1 MTDRVFITGCGV
13 CTPLGNSPREVF
25 RAVREGRSAL
35 RLHPDAFGCGESV
48 FASLFP
54 REGISGSL
62 FQDICLKAARAAL
75 ADAGIDA
82 ASPRTALVLCSV
94 KGEIEALGSQDVTL
108 AASARK
114 LADALGMVS
123 PPLVVSNACI
133 SGLAGQVEGRRL
145 LLSGLY
151 DHVLVVGAEVQSR
164 FIVTGFQ
171 SLKALSDEACKP
183 FDAARKG
190 LNLGEA
196 AAAVVLSVSAGPTA
210 EENYFSGRRQKNQ
223 FSSAIANPT
232 HVQAA
237 SAGPAASENYFSGRY
252 PKSQFPEAIANPT
265 HADAVWELV
274 DGVIRNDANH
284 ISGPSR
290 TGEGSYNALRY
301 LLPLVD
307 PEDLAFVSV
316 HGTSTLYND
325 EMESIALDRAGLS
338 DVPICALKG
347 SFGHTMGAA
356 GILETILSMLAL
368 EEGIVLPTRGF
379 ETLGVSRPVRVSAS
393 EQPAR
398 GNSFIKLLSGFGG
411 VNGAI
416 LLRKGGLQ

>member
-1 MTDRVFITGCGV
+1 MTSNVYITGCGV
-13 CTPLGNSPREVF
+13 CTPLGNTPQELF

-35 RLHPDAFGCGESV
+35 RLHPGAFGCEEPV

-54 REGISGSL
+54 REGVEGSL
-62 FQDICLKAARAAL
+62 FQEICLKAARAAL
-75 ADAGIDA
+75 AEAGVDA

-94 KGEIEALGSQDVTL
+94 KGEIEDLGSADVTL

-114 LADALGMVS
+114 LADALGMVT

-133 SGLAGQVEGRRL
+133 SGLAGMVEGRRL

-151 DHVLVVGAEVQSR
+151 NHVLVVGAEVQSR

-183 FDAARKG
+183 FDANRKG
-190 LNLGEA
+190 LNLGEG
-196 AAAVVLSVSAGPTA
+196 AAAVVLSSGTEACSAFANNKADATA
-210 EENYFSGRRQKNQ
+210 EHT
-223 FSSAIANPT
+223 SAPCHSEHT
-232 HVQAA
+232 STCCHSERSEE
-237 SAGPAASENYFSGRY
+237 SAW
-252 PKSQFPEAIANPT
+252 Q
-265 HADAVWELV
+265 LV

-338 DVPICALKG
+338 DVPVCALKG
-347 SFGHTMGAA
+347 TFGHTMGAA
-356 GILETILSMLAL
+356 GILETILGMLAL

-393 EQPAR
+393 EQPAK

-416 LLRKGGLQ
+416 LLRKGGKA

>member
-1 MTDRVFITGCGV
+1 M
-13 CTPLGNSPREVF
+13 
-25 RAVREGRSAL
+25 REGKSAL
-35 RLHPDAFGCGESV
+35 RLYQEDAFGSAEPV

-54 REGISGSL
+54 REGREGSL
-62 FQDICLKAARAAL
+62 FQAICLQAARAAL
-75 ADAGIDA
+75 AEAGVDAS
-82 ASPRTALVLCSV
+82 SPRLALVLCSV
-94 KGEIEALGSQDVTL
+94 KGEIDALGSRDVTL

-114 LADALGMVS
+114 LADELGMVTK
-123 PPLVVSNACI
+123 PLVVSNACI
-133 SGLAGQVEGRRL
+133 SGLAGMVEGRRL
-145 LLSGLY
+145 LMTGLY
-151 DHVLVVGAEVQSR
+151 DQVLVVGAEVQSR

-183 FDAARKG
+183 FDAKRKG

-196 AAAVVLSVSAGPTA
+196 AAAVVLSSCGP
-210 EENYFSGRRQKNQ
+210 EICS
-223 FSSAIANPT
+223 
-232 HVQAA
+232 A
-237 SAGPAASENYFSGRY
+237 SAW
-252 PKSQFPEAIANPT
+252 Q
-265 HADAVWELV
+265 LL

-325 EMESIALDRAGLS
+325 EMESIALDRAGLY
-338 DVPICALKG
+338 DVPVCALKG
-347 SFGHTMGAA
+347 TFGHTMGAA
-356 GILETILSMLAL
+356 GILESIMGMLAL

-379 ETLGVSRPVRVSAS
+379 ETLGVSRPVSISAS
-393 EQPAR
+393 EQAAK
-398 GNSFIKLLSGFGG
+398 GNCFIKLLSGFGG

-416 LLRKGGLQ
+416 LLRKGGKE

>member
-1 MTDRVFITGCGV
+1 MTSNVYITGCGV
-13 CTPLGNSPREVF
+13 CTPLGNTPQELF

-35 RLHPDAFGCGESV
+35 RLHPGAFGCEEPV

-54 REGISGSL
+54 REGVEGSL
-62 FQDICLKAARAAL
+62 FQEICLKAARAAL
-75 ADAGIDA
+75 AEAGVDA

-94 KGEIEALGSQDVTL
+94 KGEIEDLGSADVTL

-114 LADALGMVS
+114 LADALGMVT

-133 SGLAGQVEGRRL
+133 SGLAGMVEGRRL

-183 FDAARKG
+183 FDANRKG
-190 LNLGEA
+190 LNLGEG
-196 AAAVVLSVSAGPTA
+196 AAAVVLSASAIGTELCSAYANNKADATA
-210 EENYFSGRRQKNQ
+210 EHT
-223 FSSAIANPT
+223 SAPCHSEHT
-232 HVQAA
+232 STCCHSERSEE
-237 SAGPAASENYFSGRY
+237 SAW
-252 PKSQFPEAIANPT
+252 Q
-265 HADAVWELV
+265 LV

-338 DVPICALKG
+338 DVPVCALKG
-347 SFGHTMGAA
+347 TFGHTMGAA
-356 GILETILSMLAL
+356 GILETILGMLAL

-393 EQPAR
+393 EQPAK

-416 LLRKGGLQ
+416 LLRKGGKA

>member
-1 MTDRVFITGCGV
+1 M
-13 CTPLGNSPREVF
+13 
-25 RAVREGRSAL
+25 REGKSAL
-35 RLHPDAFGCGESV
+35 RLHRDAFGCEEPV

-54 REGISGSL
+54 REGVEGSL
-62 FQDICLKAARAAL
+62 FQAICQKAAKAAL
-75 ADAGIDA
+75 ADAGVYA
-82 ASPRTALVLCSV
+82 SSPRTALVLCSV
-94 KGEIEALGSQDVTL
+94 KGEIEALGTEDVTL

-114 LADALGMVS
+114 LADGLGMVTK
-123 PPLVVSNACI
+123 PLVVSNACI
-133 SGLAGQVEGRRL
+133 SGLAGMVEGRRL
-145 LLSGLY
+145 LLTGLY
-151 DHVLVVGAEVQSR
+151 DHVLVVGAEVQSK

-183 FDAARKG
+183 FDANRKG

-196 AAAVVLSVSAGPTA
+196 AAAVVLS
-210 EENYFSGRRQKNQ
+210 
-223 FSSAIANPT
+223 
-232 HVQAA
+232 A
-237 SAGPAASENYFSGRY
+237 SARPTASENYFSGRY
-252 PKSQFPEAIANPT
+252 PKSQFPEDIANLTHADASIATPT
-265 HADAVWELV
+265 HADASCHSERSEESVWELV
-274 DGVIRNDANH
+274 EGVIRNDANH

-290 TGEGSYNALRY
+290 TGEGSFNALRY

-307 PEDLAFVSV
+307 EEDLGFVSV

-338 DVPICALKG
+338 EVPVCALKG
-347 SFGHTMGAA
+347 TFGHTMGAA
-356 GILETILSMLAL
+356 GILETILCMLAL

-379 ETLGVSRPVRVSAS
+379 ETLGVSRPVNVSAL

-416 LLRKGGLQ
+416 LLRKGGKA

>member
-1 MTDRVFITGCGV
+1 MTSNVYITGCGV
-13 CTPLGNSPREVF
+13 CTPLGNTPQEVF
-25 RAVREGRSAL
+25 QAVRDGKTAL
-35 RLHPDAFGCGESV
+35 RLHRDAFGCEEPV

-54 REGISGSL
+54 REGVEGSL
-62 FQDICLKAARAAL
+62 FQAICLKAAKAAL
-75 ADAGIDA
+75 ADAGVDA
-82 ASPRTALVLCSV
+82 SSPRTALVLCSV
-94 KGEIEALGSQDVTL
+94 KGEIEALGTEDVTL

-114 LADALGMVS
+114 LADGLGMVTK
-123 PPLVVSNACI
+123 PLVVSNACI
-133 SGLAGQVEGRRL
+133 SGLAGMVEGRRL
-145 LLSGLY
+145 LLTGLY
-151 DHVLVVGAEVQSR
+151 DHVLVVGAEVQSK

-183 FDAARKG
+183 FDANRKG

-196 AAAVVLSVSAGPTA
+196 AAAVVLSMGP
-210 EENYFSGRRQKNQ
+210 EVCS
-223 FSSAIANPT
+223 
-232 HVQAA
+232 A
-237 SAGPAASENYFSGRY
+237 SAW
-252 PKSQFPEAIANPT
+252 Q
-265 HADAVWELV
+265 LL

-290 TGEGSYNALRY
+290 TGEGSFNALRY

-307 PEDLAFVSV
+307 EEDLGFVSV

-338 DVPICALKG
+338 EVPVCALKG
-347 SFGHTMGAA
+347 TFGHTMGAA
-356 GILETILSMLAL
+356 GILETIMSMLAL

-379 ETLGVSRPVRVSAS
+379 ETLGVSRPVKVSAA
-393 EQPAR
+393 EQPAK

-416 LLRKGGLQ
+416 LLRKGGKT

>member
-1 MTDRVFITGCGV
+1 MTDKVYITGCGV
-13 CTPLGNSPREVF
+13 CTPLGNEQQELF

-35 RLHPDAFGCGESV
+35 RLHPGAFGCEEPV

-54 REGISGSL
+54 REGVEGSL
-62 FQDICLKAARAAL
+62 FQAICLKAAKAAL
-75 ADAGIDA
+75 ADAGVDA
-82 ASPRTALVLCSV
+82 ASPRVALVLCSV

-114 LADALGMVS
+114 LADELGFVTK
-123 PPLVVSNACI
+123 PLVVSNACI
-133 SGLAGQVEGRRL
+133 SGLAGMVEGRRL

-151 DHVLVVGAEVQSR
+151 DHVLVVGAEVQSK

-196 AAAVVLSVSAGPTA
+196 AAAVVLSMGPEVCSASAKKYADATA
-210 EENYFSGRRQKNQ
+210 EHT
-223 FSSAIANPT
+223 SSPN
-232 HVQAA
+232 
-237 SAGPAASENYFSGRY
+237 N
-252 PKSQFPEAIANPT
+252 KS
-265 HADAVWELV
+265 HATAVAWELV
-274 DGVIRNDANH
+274 EGVIRNDANH

-307 PEDLAFVSV
+307 EEDLAFVSV

-338 DVPICALKG
+338 EVPVCALKG
-347 SFGHTMGAA
+347 TFGHTMGAA

-379 ETLGVSRPVRVSAS
+379 ETLGVSKPVKVSAA

-416 LLRKGGLQ
+416 LFRKGGKA

>member
-1 MTDRVFITGCGV
+1 MTNNVCITGTGV
-13 CTPLGNSPREVF
+13 CTPLGNNPQEVF
-25 RAVREGRSAL
+25 QAVRQGKSAL
-35 RLHPDAFGCGESV
+35 RLHPGAFGCEEPV

-54 REGISGSL
+54 REGVDGSL
-62 FQDICLKAARAAL
+62 FQAICLQAARAAL
-75 ADAGIDA
+75 AEAGIDA

-94 KGEIEALGSQDVTL
+94 KGEIEALGHEDVTL

-114 LADALGMVS
+114 LANALGMVTL
-123 PPLVVSNACI
+123 PLVVSNACI
-133 SGLAGQVEGRRL
+133 SGLAGLVEGRRL

-183 FDAARKG
+183 FDATRKG

-196 AAAVVLSVSAGPTA
+196 AAAVVLSCEPTA
-210 EENYFSGRRQKNQ
+210 SGNGAELCFASAKNYADAAAKH
-223 FSSAIANPT
+223 SSAPYT
-232 HVQAA
+232 
-237 SAGPAASENYFSGRY
+237 SGW
-252 PKSQFPEAIANPT
+252 Q
-265 HADAVWELV
+265 LV
-274 DGVIRNDANH
+274 EGVIRNDANH

-290 TGEGSYNALRY
+290 TGEGSYNALKY
-301 LLPLVD
+301 LLPLVEK
-307 PEDLAFVSV
+307 EDIAFVSV

-338 DVPICALKG
+338 DVPVCALKG
-347 SFGHTMGAA
+347 TFGHTMGAA
-356 GILETILSMLAL
+356 GLLETILGMLAL

-379 ETLGVSRPVRVSAS
+379 ETPGVSRPVRVSAT
-393 EQPAR
+393 EQPAT

-416 LLRKGGLQ
+416 LLRKGGKA

>member
-1 MTDRVFITGCGV
+1 MTSNVYITGCGV
-13 CTPLGNSPREVF
+13 CTPLGNTPQEVF
-25 RAVREGRSAL
+25 RAVREGKSAL
-35 RLHPDAFGCGESV
+35 RLYQEDAFGSAEPI

-54 REGISGSL
+54 REGREGSL
-62 FQDICLKAARAAL
+62 FQAICLQAARAAL
-75 ADAGIDA
+75 AEAGVDAS
-82 ASPRTALVLCSV
+82 SPRLALVLCSV
-94 KGEIEALGSQDVTL
+94 KGEIDALGSQDVTL

-114 LADALGMVS
+114 LADELGMATK
-123 PPLVVSNACI
+123 PLVVSNACI
-133 SGLAGQVEGRRL
+133 SGLAGMVEGRRL
-145 LLSGLY
+145 LMTGLY

-183 FDAARKG
+183 FDAKRKG

-196 AAAVVLSVSAGPTA
+196 AAAVVLSCCGPEICSAYANKKADATA
-210 EENYFSGRRQKNQ
+210 EQTSD
-223 FSSAIANPT
+223 PCC
-232 HVQAA
+232 H
-237 SAGPAASENYFSGRY
+237 SERSEE
-252 PKSQFPEAIANPT
+252 S
-265 HADAVWELV
+265 VWQLV

-338 DVPICALKG
+338 DVPVCALKG
-347 SFGHTMGAA
+347 TFGHTMGAA
-356 GILETILSMLAL
+356 GILESIMGMLAL

-379 ETLGVSRPVRVSAS
+379 ETLGVSRPVNISAS
-393 EQPAR
+393 EQAAK
-398 GNSFIKLLSGFGG
+398 GNCFIKLLSGFGG

-416 LLRKGGLQ
+416 LLRKGGEV

>member
-1 MTDRVFITGCGV
+1 MPC
-13 CTPLGNSPREVF
+13 
-25 RAVREGRSAL
+25 A
-35 RLHPDAFGCGESV
+35 RLHRDAFGCEEPV

-54 REGISGSL
+54 REGVEGSL
-62 FQDICLKAARAAL
+62 FQAICQKAAKAAL
-75 ADAGIDA
+75 ADAGVDA
-82 ASPRTALVLCSV
+82 SSPRTALVLCSV
-94 KGEIEALGSQDVTL
+94 KGEIEALGTEDVTL

-114 LADALGMVS
+114 LADGLGMVTK
-123 PPLVVSNACI
+123 PLVVSNACI
-133 SGLAGQVEGRRL
+133 SGLAGMVEGRRL
-145 LLSGLY
+145 LLTGLY
-151 DHVLVVGAEVQSR
+151 DHVLVVGAEVQSK

-183 FDAARKG
+183 FDANRKG

-196 AAAVVLSVSAGPTA
+196 AAAVVLSMGPEVCSASAKNYADATA
-210 EENYFSGRRQKNQ
+210 EHT
-223 FSSAIANPT
+223 SSPN
-232 HVQAA
+232 
-237 SAGPAASENYFSGRY
+237 N
-252 PKSQFPEAIANPT
+252 KS
-265 HADAVWELV
+265 HADASCHSERSEESVWELV

-290 TGEGSYNALRY
+290 TGEGSFNALRY

-307 PEDLAFVSV
+307 KEELGFVSV

-338 DVPICALKG
+338 DVPVCALKG
-347 SFGHTMGAA
+347 TFGHTMGAA
-356 GILETILSMLAL
+356 GILETILCMLAL

-379 ETLGVSRPVRVSAS
+379 ETLGVSRTVKVSAL

-416 LLRKGGLQ
+416 LLRKGGKA

>member
-1 MTDRVFITGCGV
+1 MTSNVYITGCGV
-13 CTPLGNSPREVF
+13 CTPLGNTPQELF

-35 RLHPDAFGCGESV
+35 RLHPGAFGCEEPV

-54 REGISGSL
+54 REGVEGSL
-62 FQDICLKAARAAL
+62 FQEICLKAARAAL
-75 ADAGIDA
+75 AEAGVDA

-94 KGEIEALGSQDVTL
+94 KGEIEDLGSADVTL

-114 LADALGMVS
+114 LADALGMVT

-133 SGLAGQVEGRRL
+133 SGLAGMVEGRRL

-151 DHVLVVGAEVQSR
+151 NHVLVVGAEVQSR

-183 FDAARKG
+183 FDANRKG
-190 LNLGEA
+190 LNLGEGAAAVVLSSGTEACSAFANNKA
-196 AAAVVLSVSAGPTA
+196 AAAVVLSASAIGTELCSAYANNKADATA
-210 EENYFSGRRQKNQ
+210 EHT
-223 FSSAIANPT
+223 SAPCHSEHT
-232 HVQAA
+232 STCCHSERSEE
-237 SAGPAASENYFSGRY
+237 SAW
-252 PKSQFPEAIANPT
+252 Q
-265 HADAVWELV
+265 LV

-338 DVPICALKG
+338 DVPVCALKG
-347 SFGHTMGAA
+347 TFGHTMGAA
-356 GILETILSMLAL
+356 GILETILGMLAL

-393 EQPAR
+393 EQPAK

-416 LLRKGGLQ
+416 LLRKGGKA

>member
-1 MTDRVFITGCGV
+1 
-13 CTPLGNSPREVF
+13 VF
-25 RAVREGRSAL
+25 RAVREGKSAL
-35 RLHPDAFGCGESV
+35 RLYQEDAFGSAEPV

-54 REGISGSL
+54 REGREGSL
-62 FQDICLKAARAAL
+62 FQAICLQAARAAL
-75 ADAGIDA
+75 AEAGVDAS
-82 ASPRTALVLCSV
+82 SPRLALVLCSV
-94 KGEIEALGSQDVTL
+94 KGEIDALGSRDVTL

-114 LADALGMVS
+114 LADELGMVTK
-123 PPLVVSNACI
+123 PLVVSNACI
-133 SGLAGQVEGRRL
+133 SGLAGMVEGRRL
-145 LLSGLY
+145 LMTGLY
-151 DHVLVVGAEVQSR
+151 DQVLVVGAEVQSR

-183 FDAARKG
+183 FDAKRKG

-196 AAAVVLSVSAGPTA
+196 AAAVVLSCIRPEICSA
-210 EENYFSGRRQKNQ
+210 Y
-223 FSSAIANPT
+223 ANKK
-232 HVQAA
+232 ADA
-237 SAGPAASENYFSGRY
+237 SAEQTSDPCCHSERSEE
-252 PKSQFPEAIANPT
+252 S
-265 HADAVWELV
+265 VWQLV

-338 DVPICALKG
+338 DVPVCALKG
-347 SFGHTMGAA
+347 TFGHTMGAA
-356 GILETILSMLAL
+356 GILESIMGMLAL

-379 ETLGVSRPVRVSAS
+379 ETLGVSRPVSISAS
-393 EQPAR
+393 EQVAK
-398 GNSFIKLLSGFGG
+398 GNCFIKLLSGFGG

-416 LLRKGGLQ
+416 LLRKGGKE